1 MLTAQEQWKIIQ
13 EKERRT
19 GRVGRKKKTLT
30 EQLKDMGGF
39 GFYLDPDSEEALR
52 EDLERT
58 GTRHPLQY
66 SKASIAEC
74 GRSFWNSRKWLFQ
87 SWIVESR
94 RPNSWIEEKDL
105 PLFFRFALHRP
116 IMAELTFQLILRA
129 MNLQLDISMGDVRQP
144 YTRPIGRSRQL
155 MLGIDADPKRKIHP
169 SRLLR
174 RVLPKGG
181 ENMDRVRDKA
191 SRMFQEDDE
200 DMQELMRTQLRTV
213 YEHVQKGSV
222 PLEDAT
228 WHYCDALNTQDMSNG
243 TLAIC
248 LQHFGI
254 PTDHIPTV
262 EHNARCPS
270 PSGVRL
276 FREYVGCVAPR
287 DAEERRIRQ
296 ELVNYIGLYRD
307 GPLREHEV
315 VPMIQE
321 CLDGLEIEPDTISD
335 ILTDLDKDDE
345 TAAFPMWD
353 DACQN
358 ESDEDIAQSL
368 EEQKSAFRAV
378 TVPDPQGNERNDHK
392 AAAMS
397 PVDGRKS
404 HDGPAT
410 EDIDCR
416 GDFKEK
422 LPEQSETMS
431 IDQPLA
437 SSPVFPP
444 GKRPTY
450 SRVDEAESR
459 VQGLD
464 TPRPKPA
471 SLPSTTE
478 GYESQADFESDRKP
492 FRGRAGVSRR
502 RHSSPDSGMTTG
514 LWGLLMPTK
523 EARKLAYEMNL
534 PQYAIDEV
542 RSSSPRSMN
551 RRKASYAKTVV
562 TFPKSKRKASM
573 VLHGQTP
580 PKSPKCGDHS
590 DIFAREGEDQETFVL
605 SHFDGEDMASEECKG
620 CLRLPCECVYESS
633 PPSKSLPECS
643 ICLQQPHK
651 CDCFRQL
658 GGAIS
663 MAPHNG
669 ASSFDAL
676 KGEIAEKTRL
686 KPRKQTL
693 LSYLARVL
701 HHEDVL
707 AWIKQLERLS
717 PGGTKVAATKAIFN
731 HVRQGVTA
739 GEELDNTGDDDKE
752 AVRILGILF
761 QSSPTVY
768 DDMYKLQREIV
779 GDRQDGIE
787 EGPNL
792 ESSLLNSSPSY
803 EDIPDPPLNPVASA
817 ATSPESQ
824 SKVATGPV
832 SKANNTPLA
841 KGISPYLT
849 TFAPDLSVP
858 QLESSSKTEDAVHTS
873 RFQAGILPE
882 PSVAGDLSRAETGS
896 DSPTGGKL
904 STAGG
909 YSSRAKVSSDSPT
922 GSPPL
927 PTADLGEQVSNNPVD
942 AEGDTG
948 CDTSGALLKKQPY
961 SNSPDPGNSENKVR
975 PPPPPRPGAR
985 ELPSPRSSL
994 NVSPKSTP
1002 PATQSLGPRKS
1013 SKKMNATAQS
1023 CLKSAGFDSL
1033 PLSQAQLGLPEK
1045 AGQEWLGMT
1054 SEKAREHAQAE
1065 AFSHGKSFA
1074 FYLEERRAV
1083 RTLIKKENDLANS
1096 KLSDH
1101 SFFQS
1106 SNGLSGSSGTATT
1119 SALNKVFDK
1128 YRGTSDIYFHLC
1140 AHAETI
1146 ACQKMQ
1152 RRNQTRLGS
1161 KARCDI

>member
-1 MLTAQEQWKIIQ
+1 MLTAEEQWKIIQ
-13 EKERRT
+13 EEERRT
-19 GRVGRKKKTLT
+19 GREGRKKKTLT

-39 GFYLDPDSEEALR
+39 GLDLDPDSEQALR
-52 EDLERT
+52 EDLKRT

-66 SKASIAEC
+66 SKESIS
-74 GRSFWNSRKWLFQ
+74 GGSHFWISRKRLFE
-87 SWIVESR
+87 SWIFSSR
-94 RPNSWIEEKDL
+94 RPSCWIEEKDL
-105 PLFFRFALHRP
+105 PLFFRFALRRP
-116 IMAELTFQLILRA
+116 IMDELTFQVTLRA
-129 MNLQLDISMGDVRQP
+129 MNLQLEISMGDVRQP

-169 SRLLR
+169 SSGLR

-200 DMQELMRTQLRTV
+200 DMQELMRTQLRSV

-222 PLEDAT
+222 QLEDAT
-228 WHYCDALNTQDMSNG
+228 WHYRDALNTQDMSNE

-254 PTDHIPTV
+254 PTDHIPTN
-262 EHNARCPS
+262 ENNARCPS
-270 PSGVRL
+270 TSGVES
-276 FREYVGCVAPR
+276 FRENIGYVAAR
-287 DAEERRIRQ
+287 DASEREIRQ

-307 GPLREHEV
+307 GSLREHEV
-315 VPMIQE
+315 VPMIQQ
-321 CLDGLEIEPDTISD
+321 CLIGLEIEPNTISD

-345 TAAFPMWD
+345 TAAFLIWEE
-353 DACQN
+353 ACQN
-358 ESDEDIAQSL
+358 DPTSKSSEPRFISSSSSSSSEEEIAQSI
-368 EEQKSAFRAV
+368 EEEEPAIRAV

-392 AAAMS
+392 AAAMP
-397 PVDGRKS
+397 PVGGSKS

-416 GDFKEK
+416 DEFKEQ

-431 IDQPLA
+431 VDQPLG
-437 SSPVFPP
+437 SSPNP

-450 SRVDEAESR
+450 SRVDKAESR

-478 GYESQADFESDRKP
+478 VYDSQADFESDREP
-492 FRGRAGVSRR
+492 FRGRAEVSRR
-502 RHSSPDSGMTTG
+502 RLSSPDSGMTTG

-523 EARKLAYEMNL
+523 EALKLANEMKL

-551 RRKASYAKTVV
+551 RWKASYAKTVV

-590 DIFAREGEDQETFVL
+590 DIFAREGEDQEAFVL
-605 SHFDGEDMASEECKG
+605 SHFDGEDMASEECTR

-633 PPSKSLPECS
+633 PPSKALPECS

-658 GGAIS
+658 GGATP
-663 MAPHNG
+663 MAPHSS

-676 KGEIAEKTRL
+676 KGEIADKTRL
-686 KPRKQTL
+686 KPPKQTL

-707 AWIKQLERLS
+707 TWIKQLERLS
-717 PGGTKVAATKAIFN
+717 PGGTKLAATKAIFD
-731 HVRQGVTA
+731 HIRRGVTA
-739 GEELDNTGDDDKE
+739 REELDDTGDDDRE
-752 AVRILGILF
+752 AVRILNILF
-761 QSSPTVY
+761 RSSPTVF
-768 DDMYKLQREIV
+768 DDMYKLQRETV

-792 ESSLLNSSPSY
+792 ESSLLNSSPSH
-803 EDIPDPPLNPVASA
+803 EDIPNPPLNPVASA

-832 SKANNTPLA
+832 SQANNTPLA
-841 KGISPYLT
+841 KGVSPYLN

-858 QLESSSKTEDAVHTS
+858 QLESSSNTEDAVHTS
-873 RFQAGILPE
+873 RSQAGNLPE
-882 PSVAGDLSRAETGS
+882 PSVAGDLSRAETRS
-896 DSPTGGKL
+896 DSPAGGEL

-909 YSSRAKVSSDSPT
+909 HPSRAKVSSDSPR
-922 GSPPL
+922 GSPPS
-927 PTADLGEQVSNNPVD
+927 PTADLGEQVSDNPVD

-948 CDTSGALLKKQPY
+948 CDTFGALIKKQPY
-961 SNSPDPGNSENKVR
+961 SNSQDPGNSEDKKR
-975 PPPPPRPGAR
+975 PPPSPRPEAR
-985 ELPSPRSSL
+985 ELPSPRPSL
-994 NVSPKSTP
+994 NGSPKSTP
-1002 PATQSLGPRKS
+1002 PATQSLGSRKS

-1033 PLSQAQLGLPEK
+1033 PLWQAQPGLPEK
-1045 AGQEWLGMT
+1045 AGKEWLGLN
-1054 SEKAREHAQAE
+1054 SKKALEHAQTE
-1065 AFSHGKSFA
+1065 AFSHGKSFT
-1074 FYLEERRAV
+1074 FYLEERRTV
-1083 RTLIKKENDLANS
+1083 RTRTKKENDFANS
-1096 KLSDH
+1096 ELSDH

-1128 YRGTSDIYFHLC
+1128 YRGTSDF
-1140 AHAETI
+1140 
-1146 ACQKMQ
+1146 
-1152 RRNQTRLGS
+1152 
-1161 KARCDI
+1161 